1 MAEER
6 AWIRTHPPT
15 LTISLCLLPQA
26 QSSPHASTHWSQTVG
41 RVPCAGR
48 ELVPVATLTE
58 PCARGGPVPLGF
70 LMTDSKELEMPSLVA
85 QDHCLGGDNADSG
98 RPL

>member
-1 MAEER
+1 M
-6 AWIRTHPPT
+6 
-15 LTISLCLLPQA
+15 
-26 QSSPHASTHWSQTVG
+26 
-41 RVPCAGR
+41 
-48 ELVPVATLTE
+48 
-58 PCARGGPVPLGF
+58 PLGF